1 MLFRSRWL
9 VLNKLD
15 MVAEDERAKRVKSFV
30 KDFGWK
36 GPVFQI
42 SGLTREGCEDLVVEI
57 YDYLATQRQQEQRE
71 QSGVAEF
78 AMDVASVDADDP
90 RFKMVE

>member
-1 MLFRSRWL
+1 MP
-9 VLNKLD
+9 D
-15 MVAEDERAKRVKSFV
+15 DERAQRVRKFV

-42 SGLTREGCEDLVVEI
+42 SGLTREGCEELVVEI
-57 YDYLATQRQQEQRE
+57 YEYLAAQRYQEQRE
-71 QSGVAEF
+71 QSGVAEL

-90 RFKMVE
+90 RFKFVD